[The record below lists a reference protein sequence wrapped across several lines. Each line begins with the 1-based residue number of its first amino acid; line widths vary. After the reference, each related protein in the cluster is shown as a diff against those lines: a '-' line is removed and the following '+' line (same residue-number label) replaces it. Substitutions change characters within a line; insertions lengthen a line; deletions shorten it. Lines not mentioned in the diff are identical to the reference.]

1 VIFLELDDFKGRKK
15 PSMFGYF
22 ISGLTGAVLGGL
34 LLLTLGPATLFGKF
48 QPPVQQAPVQQQTTP
63 PQVEQI
69 AFETLDNQDISTASN
84 KVVPSVVGIITTKFE
99 RNLYS
104 QARKVQGVGSGIIV
118 DPTGYILTNNHVA
131 GPNAGKITV
140 SLYDGRNLEG
150 KTVWADPV
158 LDLAIVK
165 IQADNLAVASLG
177 DSKSIRVGQHA
188 IAIGN
193 PLGLTFQRTV
203 TAGII
208 SAVNRTLEVEQGVF
222 MEDLIQTDASINPG
236 NSGGPLININGEVVG
251 INTVKVTTAE
261 GIGFAVPIN
270 VVKPII
276 SDIRKDGTYI
286 TPTIGVQTLDKG
298 LARYFNFDLVN
309 GVYVYDCLE
318 DKCAYKAGI
327 RKGDIILSVNGQEI
341 NTAIDFKEALNRVG
355 VGNNI
360 TLKIK
365 TPSGEQKDVQIT
377 LKGDK

>member
-1 VIFLELDDFKGRKK
+1 MDLDDFKGRKK

-22 ISGLTGAVLGGL
+22 ISGLAGAVLGGL

-48 QPPVQQAPVQQQTTP
+48 QPPVQQAPVQQQATP
-63 PQVEQI
+63 QQVEQI
-69 AFETLDNQDISTASN
+69 ALETFDNQDISTASN

-118 DPTGYILTNNHVA
+118 DSRGYILTNNHVA
-131 GPNAGKITV
+131 GRNAGKITV
-140 SLYDGRNLEG
+140 SLYDGRNIEG

-165 IQADNLAVASLG
+165 IEADNLTVATLG
-177 DSKSIRVGQHA
+177 DSKNIRVGQQA

-236 NSGGPLININGEVVG
+236 NSGGPLINIAGEVVG

-276 SDIRKDGTYI
+276 NNISRDGSYV

-298 LARYFNFDLVN
+298 LASYFNYDLVN

-327 RKGDIILSVNGQEI
+327 RKGDIIVSIDGKQIE
-341 NTAIDFKEALNRVG
+341 TALDFKEALNRAG
-355 VGNNI
+355 VGSTVTI
-360 TLKIK
+360 KVK
-365 TPSGEQKDVQIT
+365 TPQGNERDVQIT